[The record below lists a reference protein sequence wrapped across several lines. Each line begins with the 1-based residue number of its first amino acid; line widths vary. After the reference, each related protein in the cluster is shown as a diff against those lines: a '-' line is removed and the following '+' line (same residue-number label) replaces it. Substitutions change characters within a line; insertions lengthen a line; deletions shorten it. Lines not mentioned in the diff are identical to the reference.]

1 MVTLDAIIRSYLIT
15 HGKNTLHGYVRLMKY
30 LIDFLRGFSMD
41 YHFMDHSD
49 VLELDE
55 KKAVQFPSDMIALK
69 RLAWRNGD
77 RIICFEP
84 DSRIDIHVD
93 REEDM
98 VSGTANMPYDVFQA
112 WPYRGG
118 ALVDNTSSDGA
129 TVGLG
134 LGDNGLG
141 YFRISWKDREIRF
154 DANVPAPWGIYIEY
168 KSNGFNPKSKSSIPE
183 FAQKLAEEYIHWQ
196 VARSKF
202 GDAAAETMARKKSY
216 SDEQYELLARMDN
229 LDYEGLIGSRA
240 RSTDVNKFAH

>member
-1 MVTLDAIIRSYLIT
+1 MVTLDAIIRSYLINQ
-15 HGKNTLHGYVRLMKY
+15 GKNTLHGYVRLMKY
-30 LIDFLRGFSMD
+30 LLDFLRGFSMD

-55 KKAVQFPSDMIALK
+55 KKAIQFPSDMIALK

-84 DSRIDIHVD
+84 DSRIDIHVN
-93 REEDM
+93 REDDM
-98 VSGTANMPYDVFQA
+98 VAGTPNMPYDVFQA

-118 ALVDNTSSDGA
+118 ALVDNISSSPSAG
-129 TVGLG
+129 TG

-141 YFRISWKDREIRF
+141 YFRINWRDREIRF
-154 DANVPAPWGIYIEY
+154 DANVPSNWEIYIEY

-196 VARSKF
+196 VARHKF
-202 GDAAAETMARKKSY
+202 GDASAETMARKQSY
-216 SDEQYELLARMDN
+216 DREQYELLARMDT
-229 LDYEGLIGSRA
+229 LDYEGIIGSRA
-240 RSTDVNKFAH
+240 RSTDINKFGH